1 MTPRRPG
8 PGPRYEALVQLLQTA
23 DTLWNASRVFFARWD
38 LSPSVFN
45 ILYLLDGEPEGL
57 TQIEL
62 SRRLLMHRSNVTG
75 LIDRMEERGLVERR
89 ESPGDRR
96 AYQVV
101 LSAGGARLMRRILPV
116 YYRVAEEVWGRLTI
130 ERTRRLVDELTEV
143 CARTERVATSM
154 AASSPG
160 KEGE

>member
-1 MTPRRPG
+1 MGSKRLT

-23 DTLWNASRVFFARWD
+23 DTLWSASRVLFNRWG
-38 LSPSVFN
+38 LNPSAFN
-45 ILYLLDGEPEGL
+45 ILYLLEGEPEGL

-75 LIDRMEERGLVERR
+75 LVDRMEARGLVERR

-101 LSAGGARLMRRILPV
+101 LAADGAKLLRRILPV
-116 YYRVAEEVWGRLTI
+116 YYEVAEQVWGRLSLD
-130 ERTRRLVDELTEV
+130 RTRRLVEDLAEV
-143 CARTERVATSM
+143 SARTERI
-154 AASSPG
+154 AASMTGQLPAKG
-160 KEGE
+160 